1 MASPAAFRESSAH
14 KVVLVTGANSGIGL
28 ALCGRILSQD
38 NQIRLCMACR
48 NMRKAD
54 AAKSELL
61 LSHPGADI
69 SLLKMDVGDVNSVI
83 KGAMEIRQRYQR
95 LDYLYL
101 NAGIM
106 PNPHFN
112 LKAFL
117 DGLFSRKVFHM
128 FATGNGLL
136 TQEDWLTDDG
146 LQQVFMTNV
155 FGHFLLIRNLE
166 PLFDQAGCTSQV
178 IWTSS
183 SNARKSA
190 FSLTDY
196 QHSQGQES
204 YSSSKYASDL
214 LSVSLN
220 KHYNSKHL
228 FSSVV
233 CPGLVMTNLT
243 YGIFPPILWTIIT
256 PFMWLFRIFTN
267 SFTLNPYNGT
277 EAMVWL
283 FTQKP
288 ESLDP
293 LVKYHSCTSGLGS
306 NYVAQCKMDI
316 DIETAEVFYQEMLK
330 LESKMKA
337 NIQKTGDNG

>member
-1 MASPAAFRESSAH
+1 MASPAAVRASSAR

-28 ALCGRILSQD
+28 ALCGRILSED
-38 NQIRLCMACR
+38 NQIHLCMACR
-48 NMRKAD
+48 NMQKAED
-54 AAKSELL
+54 AKSELL

-69 SLLKMDVGDVNSVI
+69 SLLKIDIGNVNSVI
-83 KGAMEIRQRYQR
+83 KGAIEIKQRYQR

-106 PNPHFN
+106 PNPRFN

-117 DGLFSRKVFHM
+117 DGLFSREVFSM
-128 FATGNGLL
+128 FTTGNGLL

-166 PLFDQAGCTSQV
+166 PLFDQAGCTSQI

-183 SNARKSA
+183 RNARKSA

-220 KHYNSKHL
+220 KHYNSKGV

-243 YGIFPPILWTIIT
+243 YGIFPPIFWTIIA
-256 PFMWLFRIFTN
+256 PFMWLIRIFTS

-283 FTQKP
+283 FRQKP

-293 LVKYHSCTSGLGS
+293 IVKYQSCTSGLGN
-306 NYVAQCKMDI
+306 NYVAQYKMDI

-330 LESKMKA
+330 LENKMKA
-337 NIQKTGDNG
+337 NTQKTGDNS

>member
-1 MASPAAFRESSAH
+1 MAALSARR
-14 KVVLVTGANSGIGL
+14 VVLVTGANSGIGL
-28 ALCGRILSQD
+28 ALCDRILSED
-38 NQIRLCMACR
+38 DQIHLCMACR
-48 NMRKAD
+48 NMQKAE

-69 SLLKMDVGDVNSVI
+69 NLLKLDVGNVDSVI
-83 KGAMEIRQRYQR
+83 KGAKEIRQRYQH

-106 PNPHFN
+106 PNPRFN

-117 DGLFSRKVFHM
+117 NGLFSRKIFSM
-128 FATGNGLL
+128 FATADGLL
-136 TQEDWLTDDG
+136 TQEDWLSDDG

-166 PLFDQAGCTSQV
+166 ALFSRSGYTSQV

-183 SNARKSA
+183 SNASKST

-204 YSSSKYASDL
+204 YSSSKYATDL
-214 LSVSLN
+214 LSVCLN
-220 KHYNSKHL
+220 KHYNNKGL

-233 CPGLVMTNLT
+233 CPGFVLTNLT
-243 YGIFPPILWTIIT
+243 FNIFPPIFWTIIT
-256 PFMWLFRIFTN
+256 PIMWLIRIFTN
-267 SFTLNPYNGT
+267 SFTLSPYNGT

-283 FTQKP
+283 FTQKS

-293 LVKYHSCTSGLGS
+293 MVKYHSCTSGVGN
-306 NYVAQCKMDI
+306 NYVATYKMDI
-316 DIETAEVFYQEMLK
+316 DIETAEVFYQEILT
-330 LESKMKA
+330 LENKMTTKSQ
-337 NIQKTGDNG
+337 ITGDNS

>member
-1 MASPAAFRESSAH
+1 MASPAAVRASSAR

-28 ALCGRILSQD
+28 ALCGRILSED
-38 NQIRLCMACR
+38 NQIHLCMACR
-48 NMRKAD
+48 NMQKAE

-69 SLLKMDVGDVNSVI
+69 SLLKIDIGNVNSVI
-83 KGAMEIRQRYQR
+83 KGAIEVRQRYQR

-117 DGLFSRKVFHM
+117 DGLFSREIFSM
-128 FATGNGLL
+128 FTTGNGLL

-166 PLFDQAGCTSQV
+166 PLFDQAGCTSQI

-183 SNARKSA
+183 RNARKSA

-220 KHYNSKHL
+220 KHYNSK
-228 FSSVV
+228 
-233 CPGLVMTNLT
+233 
-243 YGIFPPILWTIIT
+243 I
-256 PFMWLFRIFTN
+256 RIFAS

-283 FTQKP
+283 FRQKP

-293 LVKYHSCTSGLGS
+293 IVKYQSCTSGLGN
-306 NYVAQCKMDI
+306 NYVAQYKMDI
-316 DIETAEVFYQEMLK
+316 DFETAEVFYQEMLK
-330 LESKMKA
+330 LENKMKA
-337 NIQKTGDNG
+337 NTQKTGDNS

>member
-117 DGLFSRKVFHM
+117 DGLFSRPVI
-128 FATGNGLL
+128 
-136 TQEDWLTDDG
+136 WLTSS
-146 LQQVFMTNV
+146 F
-155 FGHFLLIRNLE
+155 R
-166 PLFDQAGCTSQV
+166 AGP
-178 IWTSS
+178 W
-183 SNARKSA
+183 
-190 FSLTDY
+190 
-196 QHSQGQES
+196 
-204 YSSSKYASDL
+204 
-214 LSVSLN
+214 
-220 KHYNSKHL
+220 
-228 FSSVV
+228 
-233 CPGLVMTNLT
+233 
-243 YGIFPPILWTIIT
+243 
-256 PFMWLFRIFTN
+256 
-267 SFTLNPYNGT
+267 
-277 EAMVWL
+277 
-283 FTQKP
+283 
-288 ESLDP
+288 
-293 LVKYHSCTSGLGS
+293 
-306 NYVAQCKMDI
+306 
-316 DIETAEVFYQEMLK
+316 
-330 LESKMKA
+330 
-337 NIQKTGDNG
+337 